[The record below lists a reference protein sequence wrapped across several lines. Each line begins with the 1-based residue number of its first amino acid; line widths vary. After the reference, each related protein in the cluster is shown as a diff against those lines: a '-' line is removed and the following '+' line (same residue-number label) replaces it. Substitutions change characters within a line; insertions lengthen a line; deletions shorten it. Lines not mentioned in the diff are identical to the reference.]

1 MDTEKLVSDIK
12 IRFNHHE
19 NKLYLQEK
27 YLNQLILADQGGVW
41 RITPE
46 ILAFLRTAGEF
57 EILLDEYKKP
67 CMINVPL
74 LRSRLTSKYTEV
86 MEAWLHEFQELSKL
100 R

>member
-1 MDTEKLVSDIK
+1 MDVEKLVSDIK

-27 YLNQLILADQGGVW
+27 YQNQLTIADQGGVW

-46 ILAFLRTAGEF
+46 LLGFLRTAGEY
-57 EILLDEYKKP
+57 EILLDDYKKP
-67 CMINVPL
+67 CRVHVPSL
-74 LRSRLTSKYTEV
+74 LNQLTQKYTEI
-86 MEAWLHEFQELSKL
+86 MTAWYAEFQELSKL